1 MKDTASRHR
10 YPMIIIG
17 QAIWQYHR
25 FNQCYMDV
33 REQLLYRGI
42 DVSHETIRSWCNK
55 FGKDFKKNH
64 QKEAKES
71 NR

>member
-1 MKDTASRHR
+1 
-10 YPMIIIG
+10 
-17 QAIWQYHR
+17 
-25 FNQCYMDV
+25 MDV